1 MKKSSLFP
9 VYFVLFLDNFGF
21 AVIFAT
27 FGPLFINPDYGMVST
42 LTSHTTRNVMLATA
56 LAVFP
61 FGQFFGSPFLGD
73 IADRFGRKKAFYI
86 TIAMATLGYILSGV
100 SIFIQSYSFLLAS
113 RLITGFFAGNLSI
126 CLASIADLSKDEA
139 SRSRNFSFIV
149 IVTGISWM
157 VAMLMGG
164 YLSDPTIS
172 THFNPALPFF
182 VTAVLSALSLGAIAY
197 LFKETHPS
205 TEKFH
210 INLLQGFQNIIETLH
225 IKELRL
231 LYVIYFFWIFG
242 WGLAFQ
248 WFSPYSIQVFK
259 ATVLEVTWGQFLFGT
274 TWMIGG
280 YFINN
285 LLITRFHARPIVVVG
300 TAFTTVLLFGMAL
313 STNYIAF
320 AAIMA
325 LACFPAAFS
334 WPNTLNLISMN
345 APEEIQGKIMGI
357 SQSSMSV
364 GFIFATLLGGLLG
377 AIGIRGIYYFSTAF
391 LFITWLLLF
400 SRHIYLKKKATQ
412 KSDLKD

>member
-1 MKKSSLFP
+1 MSKMIKKVSLFP
-9 VYFVLFLDNFGF
+9 IYFVLFLDNFGF

-27 FGPLFINPDYGMVST
+27 FGPLFDNPDYGMVSAA
-42 LTSHTTRNVMLATA
+42 TSGTTRNIMLAFS
-56 LAVFP
+56 LAIFP
-61 FGQFFGSPFLGD
+61 LGQFFGSPFLGD

-86 TIAMATLGYILSGV
+86 TIAAETLGYVLSGI
-100 SIFIQSYSFLLAS
+100 SIYTHSYSFLLFS

-126 CLASIADLSKDEA
+126 CLASIADLSPNEA
-139 SRSRNFSFIV
+139 KRSKNFSFIV

-164 YLSDPTIS
+164 YLSDPSIS
-172 THFNPALPFF
+172 SSFNPALPFF
-182 VTAVLSALSLGAIAY
+182 VTAVFSALSLLAIAY
-197 LFKETHPS
+197 MFKETRPT

-210 INLLQGFQNIIETLH
+210 INLAKGFQNIIDTLH
-225 IKELRL
+225 IKELRI
-231 LYVIYFFWIFG
+231 LYVVYFFWIFG

-248 WFSPYSIQVFK
+248 WFSPYSLQVFK
-259 ATVLEVTWGQFLFGT
+259 ATILQVTWGQFLFGT

-285 LLITRFHARPIVVVG
+285 MLVKRFHARQIVVVG
-300 TAFTTVLLFGMAL
+300 TAITTIILFCMAV
-313 STNYIAF
+313 STNYIWF
-320 AAIMA
+320 TILMG

-364 GFIFATLLGGLLG
+364 GFILATLLGGLLG
-377 AIGIRGIYYFSTAF
+377 SVGLKGLYFCSGIL

-400 SRHIYLKKKATQ
+400 RHHRRKAT
-412 KSDLKD
+412 K